1 MKTIRNICFAAML
14 LGLAA
19 CQPKGQPEL
28 KPAYCPSAITIG
40 MPQAQEQLVYIDET
54 GSAVLPLLVN
64 ETVQMSCTLEP
75 DSVTHKDVIW
85 ASSNEE
91 VVSITQ
97 DGLITAVAEGT
108 TGFSVISVT
117 PVGMYSGSG
126 VSATLKV
133 RVSAQLVKATSMT
146 LAATVD
152 TIYVGECSTLTPT
165 ILPENATYRTVAWSS
180 EDESIA
186 TVDEKGVVTGVNV
199 PEGVSTEVNIVAT
212 ALDGSNVTAS
222 YKMVVLRVVD
232 PEQITLDP
240 KFSKDNY
247 ACCMSEKFVKLAYTT
262 VPAQSTQSRISWS
275 CDKPEIATVDG
286 GVVTFNQEGNFGEFT
301 ITATLPNGN
310 SHSLVMNLP
319 AGLVRELFDD
329 PNNITWHDAGQSG
342 NETETS
348 YKWNSNGTITIT
360 TYSQNATKQRADI
373 KCYATPI
380 YICPANYPIFAIKM
394 DDVKDKY
401 AADGVTK
408 RNINFDTSGNDLAD
422 DAKFSGNVGGS
433 NNKYAY
439 DFKCSDGS
447 HVFIYDLATQSFA
460 TGGLFPADHIG
471 KFGTF
476 QFKHADIEAIDHQI
490 TFDLYWIQ
498 SFKSLDDLK
507 AYLTAEGLTWD
518 E

>member
-1 MKTIRNICFAAML
+1 MKTIRNICFVAVL

-19 CQPKGQPEL
+19 CQPKEQPEL
-28 KPAYCPSAITIG
+28 KPAYCPASISINL
-40 MPQAQEQLVYIDET
+40 PQAQSQLIYVDET

-64 ETVQMSCTLEP
+64 ENVQMSCTITP
-75 DSVTHKDVIW
+75 DTVTYSDVMW

-91 VVSITQ
+91 VVSVTQ
-97 DGLITAVAEGT
+97 DGLITALAEGT

-126 VSATLKV
+126 VTATLKV
-133 RVSAQLVKATSMT
+133 RVSAQLVPASSMS

-152 TIYVGECSTLTPT
+152 TIYVGENSTLTPT
-165 ILPENATYRTVAWSS
+165 ILPENATYRTVAWTS
-180 EDESIA
+180 ENEAIA
-186 TVDEKGVVTGVNV
+186 TVDQNGVVTGVDV
-199 PEGVSTEVNIVAT
+199 PEGTTTEVNITAT
-212 ALDGSNVTAS
+212 ALDGSNVSAS
-222 YKMVVLRVVD
+222 YKIVVMRIVD
-232 PEQITLDP
+232 PEEITIDP
-240 KFSKDNY
+240 KFSKDSY
-247 ACCMSEKFVKLAYTT
+247 ACAMNEKSVKLAYTT

-275 CDKPEIATVDG
+275 VDKPEIATVDA

-301 ITATLPNGN
+301 VTATLPNGN
-310 SHSLVMNLP
+310 SSSITMNMP
-319 AGLVRELFDD
+319 AGLMRELFDD
-329 PNNITWHDAGQSG
+329 PNNITWHDAGQSNNG
-342 NETETS
+342 TETS
-348 YKWNSNGTITIT
+348 YVWNENGTITIT
-360 TYSQNATKQRADI
+360 TYSQNAEKQRADI
-373 KCYATPI
+373 KCYATPV

-401 AADGVTK
+401 AADGVTA

-447 HVFIYDLATQSFA
+447 HVFIYDLATQTFQ

-476 QFKHADIEAIDHQI
+476 QFKHADIATIDHQI

-498 SFKSLDDLK
+498 SFQSLDALK